1 MRLAVVSDI
10 HGNLDA
16 LLAVMDDLNAQSP
29 DLVVNL
35 GDCLS
40 GPLWPAETC
49 DLLMTLPWVTV
60 RGNHD
65 RWLNVPPKPVGAWEV
80 DVLPQLSIAHGD
92 WLADL
97 PATRVID
104 DIFLCHATPQDDLTY
119 WMERPGSDGELQ
131 RRPLAEITELSL
143 GIPQSLLLCGHT
155 HVPRVVRLLDGR
167 LILNPGSVGA
177 PGFTDDDPPHRM
189 AAGSPFASYAI
200 VDKTVIGWE
209 PSFHMVAYDT
219 SRAVAKATDDRE
231 WAEAL
236 ATGWIGEK
244 ARIPL

>member
-16 LLAVMDDLNAQSP
+16 LMAIIDDLNGQSP

-40 GPLWPAETC
+40 GPLWPAETA

-65 RWLNVPPKPVGAWEV
+65 RWLVSPPAVLGAWEV
-80 DVLPQLSIAHGD
+80 QALPDLSYAHLE

-97 PATRVID
+97 PATSVVE
-104 DIFLCHATPQDDLTY
+104 DIFLCHATPQDDVTY
-119 WMERPGSDGELQ
+119 WMEQPGTDGELHRAALQ
-131 RRPLAEITELSL
+131 DITERAF
-143 GIPQSLLLCGHT
+143 GIQQSLLLCGHS
-155 HVPRVVRLLDGR
+155 HVARVVRLLDGR

-189 AAGSPFASYAI
+189 AAGTPFASYAI
-200 VDKTVIGWE
+200 VDRTVLGWE
-209 PSFHMVAYDT
+209 PSLHMVAYDP
-219 SRAVAKATDDRE
+219 SRAVAKAAADRD

-236 ATGWIGEK
+236 ATGWVGQIAK
-244 ARIPL
+244 IPL